1 MTAENE
7 GKAASSLRVS
17 IGHDSR
23 LSAASLKAAAARGL
37 QLVGVQ
43 VADFGLASTPAMV
56 SC

>member
-1 MTAENE
+1 M
-7 GKAASSLRVS
+7 S

-56 SC
+56 R